1 LTRAS
6 ELAEHGALGSE
17 VKISILKDNERGV
30 STKLQADLL
39 QGTSSKLGKV
49 LSNASRTSERYLL
62 DERVCAQLSSSL
74 AVASGKNL
82 DSGRRKAG
90 LDGELGES
98 KSGVGSLGGG
108 LDDDG
113 ASGSQSGSNLAGDHG
128 GGEVPGGDDAANTDG
143 LPDGHEGG
151 MRRG

>member
-30 STKLQADLL
+30 ATELQADLL
-39 QGTSSKLGKV
+39 QGASSKFGKV
-49 LSNASRTSERYLL
+49 LSNASGTSERDLL
-62 DERVCAQLSSSL
+62 DERVCAQFGSSL
-74 AVASGKNL
+74 TVASGKNL

-98 KSGVGSLGGG
+98 KGGVGSLGGG

-113 ASGSQSGSNLAGDHG
+113 ASGSQSGSDLAGDHG
-128 GGEVPGGDDAANTDG
+128 GGEVPGGDDTANTNG
-143 LPDGHEGG
+143 LADGHEGG
-151 MRRG
+151 VRRG